1 MKNSTRTI
9 LTGFLLLFLATAAS
23 PQMGMRMGPP
33 EPRGLFNPVLGAGAL
48 YEIVGAN
55 GRKMTMEI
63 AVVAKDSVQG
73 KDAYWLETVMYGTP
87 QGNMVIKNLIVS
99 DGTNTTVARSI
110 MQMPGRPPME
120 MPEQMIRMHN
130 QQQPADIRGQADDLG
145 IDSVTTP
152 AGTFVCHHYRMKEG
166 SGDSWVTDKISP
178 YGLVKQQG
186 NGSSMILLKLV
197 TGAKDQITGTPEPF
211 SPSGM
216 GMGMG
221 EPPDAP
227 TPPQQ

>member
-1 MKNSTRTI
+1 MKSLTRTI
-9 LTGFLLLFLATAAS
+9 LTCSLLLLLATAAS
-23 PQMGMRMGPP
+23 PQMGMHMGPP
-33 EPRGLFNPVLGAGAL
+33 EPRGLFNPVVGAGAV
-48 YEIVGAN
+48 YEMVGAN

-87 QGNMVIKNLIVS
+87 QGNMVIKNLIVF

-110 MQMPGRPPME
+110 MQMPGRLPME

-145 IDSVTTP
+145 TESVTTP
-152 AGTFVCHHYRMKEG
+152 AGTFVCHHYRMKQG

-186 NGSSMILLKLV
+186 NGSSMVLLKLV
-197 TGAKDQITGTPEPF
+197 TNAKDQITGRPEPF
-211 SPSGM
+211 NPSEM
-216 GMGMG
+216 GMGQ
-221 EPPDAP
+221 PPDGSA
-227 TPPQQ
+227 PPQQ